1 MRFGFLSCA
10 CCLQCY
16 AFTRYEKSAIRD
28 SLPGFRQLDHCI
40 IVFPVSDE
48 EENQKRIHYKIWS
61 PRLFY
66 YNLSEPEKDTLQDLV
81 STVTTDVEKGV
92 PELEKYSF

>member
-1 MRFGFLSCA
+1 MDA
-10 CCLQCY
+10 
-16 AFTRYEKSAIRD
+16 
-28 SLPGFRQLDHCI
+28 
-40 IVFPVSDE
+40 
-48 EENQKRIHYKIWS
+48 ENQKRIHYKIWS

-92 PELEKYSF
+92 PELEKYSFWTFLQLKSVLKSQGSKTLRIRLEDDGLVAEGRTEQHSA